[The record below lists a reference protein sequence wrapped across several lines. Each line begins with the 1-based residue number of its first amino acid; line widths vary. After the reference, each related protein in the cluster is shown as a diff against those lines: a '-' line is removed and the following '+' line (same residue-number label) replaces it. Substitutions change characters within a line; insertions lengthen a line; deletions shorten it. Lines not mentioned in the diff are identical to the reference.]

1 MTFQAIYSQS
11 VSFVNYIMYSFTN
24 LVRMPFHLSLFFA
37 NMLFISMYGYSIIH
51 DADILCIGRISVG
64 LLLIGIFSLV
74 SIVGTVMLVIWTSRN
89 GSKTC
94 QKILFLLILAI
105 NIMAIILILYL
116 GLLTVLK
123 NSGTIVKGNNGISYK
138 CNAGVSDIGEALS
151 YGVPNNANKVL
162 NFNVNQSVEIDNKC
176 VFQPM
181 NDICGEFGCFR
192 QSTEV
197 RDKQGVLGAYLCSK
211 NDTEGVS
218 ICTMHFKTLNSYIFL
233 ALLTGILLNFSLPL
247 SNILLLSV
255 NC

>member
-1 MTFQAIYSQS
+1 MTFQAFYSQFS
-11 VSFVNYIMYSFTN
+11 SFLNYILTSFYN
-24 LVRMPFHLSLFFA
+24 LVETPFHLSLFFA
-37 NMLFISMYGYSIIH
+37 NVFFISMYGYSIIH

-74 SIVGTVMLVIWTSRN
+74 SIIGTVILTIWTSRD

-94 QKILFLLILAI
+94 QKIIFLLILAI
-105 NIMAIILILYL
+105 SIISVILIFYL
-116 GLLTVLK
+116 GFLTVLS

-138 CNAGVSDIGEALS
+138 CNVGVSDISEALS
-151 YGVPNNANKVL
+151 HGVPNTANKVL
-162 NFNVNQSVEIDNKC
+162 NFKINQSVEVDNKC

-211 NDTEGVS
+211 NDTEGVP
-218 ICTMHFKTLNSYIFL
+218 ICIMHLKTLNSYMSL
-233 ALLTGILLNFSLPL
+233 ALFTGIVFNFSLSI
-247 SNILLLSV
+247 SNLLLLSF